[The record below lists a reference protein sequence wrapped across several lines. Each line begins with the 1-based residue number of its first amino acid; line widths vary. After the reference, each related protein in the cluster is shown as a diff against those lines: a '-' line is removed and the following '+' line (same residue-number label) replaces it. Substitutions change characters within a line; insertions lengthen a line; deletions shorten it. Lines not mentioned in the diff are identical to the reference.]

1 MTAASDRGRQIE
13 SGTWSEV
20 GTGETG
26 IGTETSSGTIA
37 MRTGMTAGA
46 MHMVRSGMAE
56 AGAAEAGPEIGRQAG
71 VGSGIPKGAP
81 AVLASLKFERR

>member
-1 MTAASDRGRQIE
+1 
-13 SGTWSEV
+13 
-20 GTGETG
+20 
-26 IGTETSSGTIA
+26 
-37 MRTGMTAGA
+37 MTAGA